1 MARPAQEFPKGRNA
15 LAPAL
20 RRPHHHPVAWM
31 LLFLFAA
38 GASLGAELESGKPVE
53 AFRITTLEGARISP
67 ASQRG
72 RVLVINLWATWC
84 APCRQEMPA
93 IEAFYRKYRQRGVDV
108 VAISVDDRS
117 DIAEV
122 GKLMASYSFPAA
134 LAVDSDLKAFGRM
147 RHVPATFVIDR
158 NGVLRRN
165 GWADAGPVDLATLEN
180 AVEPLLHPA
189 SR

>member
-1 MARPAQEFPKGRNA
+1 M
-15 LAPAL
+15 L
-20 RRPHHHPVAWM
+20 W
-31 LLFLFAA
+31 LLFSTSA
-38 GASLGAELESGKPVE
+38 GFGAEPEPGKPVGE
-53 AFRITTLEGARISP
+53 FRIATLEGARISP
-67 ASQRG
+67 ASQHG

-108 VAISVDDRS
+108 VAVSLDDRS

-122 GKLMASYSFPAA
+122 GKAMAAYTFPAA
-134 LAVDSDLKAFGRM
+134 LAVDSNLSAFGRV

-158 NGVLRRN
+158 DGVLRRN
-165 GWADAGPVDLATLEN
+165 GWKDAGLVDLATLEH

-189 SR
+189 SPR